1 MGPAGKR
8 TKRLERE
15 SELEIPSVP
24 EYPMEKF
31 TMSQTQIL
39 ILITALATT
48 TAFGISYLAKLG
60 FFEKAVQVKQAQQD
74 TTAPGNR

>member
-1 MGPAGKR
+1 
-8 TKRLERE
+8 
-15 SELEIPSVP
+15 
-24 EYPMEKF
+24 
-31 TMSQTQIL
+31 MSQTQIL